1 MMIYSQGGQMVALI
15 LSMAG
20 ALLAITDDEMRR

>member
-15 LSMAG
+15 LSMAS